1 MKREILPKKSV
12 FKSGFVTII
21 GRPNAGKSTLMNALL
36 GEKIAITSD
45 KPQTT
50 RNKVTGILNEPG
62 VQVVFLDTPG
72 IHRPKGLLNEYM
84 VKAAKEACKEVD
96 LIIFMVEANSKPG
109 PMEEEIVEL
118 LKGLKTK
125 TFLVINKIDLVEKP
139 NILPVIEKYA
149 SMYGFDEVI
158 PVSSLKGEN
167 LDDLKATIIKSMPA
181 GPQYFPEDELSD
193 QPERFIV
200 AEIIREKIFRM
211 TKDEVPYSTAVLVE
225 DMKDKGD
232 IIYTRADIYVEK
244 DSHKGIIIGAKGQM
258 LKSIGQAAR
267 KDIEALLGTK
277 VFLELFVK
285 VKKDWREKPGVLKEM
300 GYN

>member
-1 MKREILPKKSV
+1 MPKKNV

-50 RNKVTGILNEPG
+50 RNKVTGIWNEPG

-84 VKAAKEACKEVD
+84 VKAAKEGCKEVD

-109 PMEEEIVEL
+109 PMEEEVVEM
-118 LKGLKTK
+118 LKTLKTK

-139 NILPVIEKYA
+139 KILPVIEKY
-149 SMYGFDEVI
+149 SGMYGFDEII
-158 PVSSLKGEN
+158 PVSSLNGEN
-167 LDDLKATIIKSMPA
+167 LDDLKATIIKNMPA

-285 VKKDWREKPGVLKEM
+285 VKKDWREKPGALKEM

>member
-1 MKREILPKKSV
+1 MPKKNV

-109 PMEEEIVEL
+109 PMEEEIVEM
-118 LKGLKTK
+118 LKMLKTK
-125 TFLVINKIDLVEKP
+125 TFLVINKIDLIEKP
-139 NILPVIEKYA
+139 KILPVIEKYA
-149 SMYGFDEVI
+149 GMYSFDEVI
-158 PVSSLKGEN
+158 PVSSLNGEN
-167 LDDLKATIIKSMPA
+167 LDDLKATILKNIPE

-232 IIYTRADIYVEK
+232 IVYARADIYVEK

-285 VKKDWREKPGVLKEM
+285 VKKDWRERPGALKEM

>member
-1 MKREILPKKSV
+1 LKREILPKKSV

-285 VKKDWREKPGVLKEM
+285 VKKDWREKPGILKEM

>member
-1 MKREILPKKSV
+1 LSKKNV

-96 LIIFMVEANSKPG
+96 LIIFIVEANSKPG

-139 NILPVIEKYA
+139 KILSVIEKYA
-149 SMYGFDEVI
+149 GMYGFDEVI
-158 PVSSLKGEN
+158 PVSSLNGEN
-167 LDDLKATIIKSMPA
+167 LDDLKATIIKNIPA

-232 IIYTRADIYVEK
+232 IVYTRADIYVEK

-285 VKKDWREKPGVLKEM
+285 VKKDWRERPGVLKEM
-300 GYN
+300 GYQ

>member
-1 MKREILPKKSV
+1 MSKKNV

-96 LIIFMVEANSKPG
+96 LIIFIVEANSKPG

-139 NILPVIEKYA
+139 KILSVIEKYA
-149 SMYGFDEVI
+149 GMYGFDEVI
-158 PVSSLKGEN
+158 PVSSLNGEN
-167 LDDLKATIIKSMPA
+167 LDDLKATIIKNIPA

-232 IIYTRADIYVEK
+232 IVYTRADIYVEK

-285 VKKDWREKPGVLKEM
+285 VKKDWRERPGVLKEM
-300 GYN
+300 GYQ

>member
-1 MKREILPKKSV
+1 
-12 FKSGFVTII
+12 
-21 GRPNAGKSTLMNALL
+21 MNALL

-50 RNKVTGILNEPG
+50 RNKVTGIWNEPG

-96 LIIFMVEANSKPG
+96 LIIFMVEATAKPG
-109 PMEEEIVEL
+109 PVEEEIVEM
-118 LKGLKTK
+118 LKALKTK

-139 NILPVIEKYA
+139 KILPVIEKYA
-149 SMYGFDEVI
+149 GMYSFDEVI
-158 PVSSLKGEN
+158 PVSSLNGEN
-167 LDDLKATIIKSMPA
+167 LDDLKATIIKNMPD

-232 IIYTRADIYVEK
+232 IVYARADIYVEK

-285 VKKDWREKPGVLKEM
+285 VKKDWRERPGALKEM

>member
-1 MKREILPKKSV
+1 
-12 FKSGFVTII
+12 
-21 GRPNAGKSTLMNALL
+21 MNALL

-118 LKGLKTK
+118 IKGLKTK

-139 NILPVIEKYA
+139 KILPVIERYA

-167 LDDLKATIIKSMPA
+167 LEDLKATIIKNMPA

-211 TKDEVPYSTAVLVE
+211 TKDEVPYSTAVIVE

-244 DSHKGIIIGAKGQM
+244 ESHKGIIIGAKGQM

-267 KDIEALLGTK
+267 KDIESLLGTK

-285 VKKDWREKPGVLKEM
+285 VKKDWREKPGILKEM
-300 GYN
+300 GYQ

>member
-1 MKREILPKKSV
+1 MTKEKK

-118 LKGLKTK
+118 LRSLKTK

-139 NILPVIEKYA
+139 KILPVIERYA

-244 DSHKGIIIGAKGQM
+244 ESHKGIIIGAKGQM

-285 VKKDWREKPGVLKEM
+285 VKKDWREKPGILKEM
-300 GYN
+300 GYQ

>member
-1 MKREILPKKSV
+1 MPKKNA

-84 VKAAKEACKEVD
+84 VKTAKEACKEVD
-96 LIIFMVEANSKPG
+96 LVIFMVEANAKPG
-109 PMEEEIVEL
+109 LLEEEIVEM
-118 LKGLKTK
+118 LKTLKTK

-139 NILPVIEKYA
+139 DILPVIEKYA
-149 SMYGFDEVI
+149 GMYSFDEII
-158 PVSSLKGEN
+158 PVSSLNGEN
-167 LDDLKATIIKSMPA
+167 LDDLKATIIKDIPE

-200 AEIIREKIFRM
+200 AEIVREKIFRM
-211 TKDEVPYSTAVLVE
+211 TRDEVPYSTAVLVE

-232 IIYTRADIYVEK
+232 IVYARADIYVEK

-285 VKKDWREKPGVLKEM
+285 VKKDWRERPGALKEM